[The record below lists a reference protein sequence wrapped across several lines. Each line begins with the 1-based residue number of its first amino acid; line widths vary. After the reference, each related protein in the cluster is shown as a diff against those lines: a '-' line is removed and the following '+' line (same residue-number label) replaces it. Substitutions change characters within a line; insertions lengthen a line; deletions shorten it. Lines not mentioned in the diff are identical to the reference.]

1 MFEASFS
8 FDCRDKQILVVE
20 DEYDIGDIIEH
31 YLKREGMQVLR
42 AMNGKQAIEIHA
54 AQPIDLILLDIKLPE
69 LNGWEVLSKIRQK
82 AQTPVIMLTAL
93 DQEIDK
99 VMALRIGADDFVVK
113 PFNPNEVVARVQA
126 VLRRAQQ
133 NSQTVKKNLIYKN
146 IEINTDIHS
155 VYVHQQDKKVML
167 NLTLTEYKILL
178 QMIDH
183 PHKVFTRGELLNH
196 CLPDSDALERT
207 VDSHVSK
214 LRKKLEEHGLQQ
226 LLINGFAQRRFKPQS
241 PARQLVQAL
250 TEEADT
256 TPPTCLCLIHGHVG
270 AMQQGFHGAAIV
282 GKKADTDTG
291 RRLERHARNLAGCA
305 QFFSQVLDHHL
316 RLAQC
321 ALGQHDDKL
330 ITRQP
335 ADDVDFA
342 TILGQAPGDHSKKLV
357 TRRMPQ

>member
-54 AQPIDLILLDIKLPE
+54 SQPIDLILLDIKLPE

-93 DQEIDK
+93 DQDIDK

-133 NSQTVKKNLIYKN
+133 NQQAQNRNLLYKN
-146 IEINTDIHS
+146 IEIHTDLHT
-155 VYVHQQDKKVML
+155 VYIRQQDKKIML

-178 QMIDH
+178 LMIDQ
-183 PHKVFTRGELLNH
+183 PYKVFTRGELMNH

-214 LRKKLEEHGLQQ
+214 LRKKLEEQGLQNM
-226 LLINGFAQRRFKPQS
+226 LINVRG
-241 PARQLVQAL
+241 
-250 TEEADT
+250 
-256 TPPTCLCLIHGHVG
+256 VG
-270 AMQQGFHGAAIV
+270 Y
-282 GKKADTDTG
+282 
-291 RRLERHARNLAGCA
+291 R
-305 QFFSQVLDHHL
+305 LDHP
-316 RLAQC
+316 AQ
-321 ALGQHDDKL
+321 
-330 ITRQP
+330 
-335 ADDVDFA
+335 
-342 TILGQAPGDHSKKLV
+342 
-357 TRRMPQ
+357 

>member
-31 YLKREGMQVLR
+31 YLKREGMHVIR

-54 AQPIDLILLDIKLPE
+54 SQAVDLILLDIKLPE
-69 LNGWEVLSKIRQK
+69 LNGWEVLGKIRQK

-93 DQEIDK
+93 DQDIDK

-133 NSQTVKKNLIYKN
+133 NTQLQKKNLVYKN

-155 VYVHQQDKKVML
+155 VYIDQHDKKVLL

-178 QMIDH
+178 LMIEH
-183 PHKVFTRGELLNH
+183 PHKVFTRSELMNH
-196 CLPDSDALERT
+196 CLPDRDALERT

-214 LRKKLEEHGLQQ
+214 LRKKLEEQGLQNM
-226 LLINGFAQRRFKPQS
+226 LINVRG
-241 PARQLVQAL
+241 
-250 TEEADT
+250 
-256 TPPTCLCLIHGHVG
+256 VG
-270 AMQQGFHGAAIV
+270 Y
-282 GKKADTDTG
+282 
-291 RRLERHARNLAGCA
+291 RLDQIQE
-305 QFFSQVLDHHL
+305 
-316 RLAQC
+316 
-321 ALGQHDDKL
+321 
-330 ITRQP
+330 
-335 ADDVDFA
+335 
-342 TILGQAPGDHSKKLV
+342 
-357 TRRMPQ
+357 

>member
-54 AQPIDLILLDIKLPE
+54 SQPIDLILLDIKLPE

-93 DQEIDK
+93 DQDIDK

-133 NSQTVKKNLIYKN
+133 NQQAQNRNLLYKN
-146 IEINTDIHS
+146 IEIHSDLHS
-155 VYVHQQDKKVML
+155 VYIRQQDKKIML

-178 QMIDH
+178 LMINQ
-183 PHKVFTRGELLNH
+183 PYKVFTRGELMNH

-214 LRKKLEEHGLQQ
+214 LRKKLEEHGLQNM
-226 LLINGFAQRRFKPQS
+226 LINVRG
-241 PARQLVQAL
+241 
-250 TEEADT
+250 
-256 TPPTCLCLIHGHVG
+256 VG
-270 AMQQGFHGAAIV
+270 Y
-282 GKKADTDTG
+282 
-291 RRLERHARNLAGCA
+291 R
-305 QFFSQVLDHHL
+305 LDHP
-316 RLAQC
+316 AQ
-321 ALGQHDDKL
+321 
-330 ITRQP
+330 
-335 ADDVDFA
+335 
-342 TILGQAPGDHSKKLV
+342 
-357 TRRMPQ
+357 

>member
-20 DEYDIGDIIEH
+20 DEYDIGDIIEQ
-31 YLKREGMQVLR
+31 YLKREGMRVIR

-93 DQEIDK
+93 DQDIDK

-126 VLRRAQQ
+126 VLRRTHQNQQ
-133 NSQTVKKNLIYKN
+133 AAVKNLFYKN
-146 IEINTDIHS
+146 IEINTEIHS
-155 VYVHQQDKKVML
+155 VYINQVDKKTLL

-178 QMIDH
+178 HMINQ
-183 PHKVFTRGELLNH
+183 PHRVFTRGELMNQ

-214 LRKKLEEHGLQQ
+214 LRKKLEEQGLEHM
-226 LLINGFAQRRFKPQS
+226 LINVRG
-241 PARQLVQAL
+241 
-250 TEEADT
+250 
-256 TPPTCLCLIHGHVG
+256 VG
-270 AMQQGFHGAAIV
+270 Y
-282 GKKADTDTG
+282 
-291 RRLERHARNLAGCA
+291 R
-305 QFFSQVLDHHL
+305 LDH
-316 RLAQC
+316 
-321 ALGQHDDKL
+321 
-330 ITRQP
+330 
-335 ADDVDFA
+335 
-342 TILGQAPGDHSKKLV
+342 
-357 TRRMPQ
+357 PQE

>member
-54 AQPIDLILLDIKLPE
+54 SQPIDLILLDIKLPE

-93 DQEIDK
+93 DQDIDK

-133 NSQTVKKNLIYKN
+133 NQHAQNRNLLYKN
-146 IEINTDIHS
+146 IEIHTDLHS
-155 VYVHQQDKKVML
+155 VYVRQQDKKIML

-178 QMIDH
+178 LMIDQ
-183 PHKVFTRGELLNH
+183 PYKVFTRGELMNH

-214 LRKKLEEHGLQQ
+214 LRKKLEEHGLQNM
-226 LLINGFAQRRFKPQS
+226 LINVRG
-241 PARQLVQAL
+241 
-250 TEEADT
+250 
-256 TPPTCLCLIHGHVG
+256 VG
-270 AMQQGFHGAAIV
+270 Y
-282 GKKADTDTG
+282 
-291 RRLERHARNLAGCA
+291 R
-305 QFFSQVLDHHL
+305 LDHP
-316 RLAQC
+316 AQ
-321 ALGQHDDKL
+321 
-330 ITRQP
+330 
-335 ADDVDFA
+335 
-342 TILGQAPGDHSKKLV
+342 
-357 TRRMPQ
+357 